1 MPRRVVRGVA
11 QGTPAAPQHGAAL
24 LATLK
29 EINKAWG
36 DGLVMQANA
45 IQQPVRIPT
54 GIFALD
60 LATCGGIPV
69 RGISMFHGRR
79 SSGKTT
85 SALKTLA
92 MAQKLWPD
100 KTHIFVDAE
109 HALETV
115 WAEKLGVDV
124 DRLLVVK
131 PETGEQAVDMIDAL
145 LQTPDVGLMVLDC
158 IAALIPM
165 KELDNSAEDAHVGI
179 HAKLVTTLMRRVTAA
194 FSKARQTGRMMAFL
208 CINQERAGIGKW
220 APPGQE
226 AINLPGGKALDH
238 YTMLQVKFKNKE
250 NISKDHQGI
259 ETLEFNE
266 HAFQIDKN
274 KMNAGLRKGE
284 FQLMRRPNPE
294 KNLFEGDLD
303 DCGTMIAY
311 AKKVGIYTGGGSS
324 WTLDLNGRPLKFKSA
339 DDACQHFQEDFD
351 EFWDLR
357 NHLIALHAAK
367 LGMPASFVQRFYE

>member
-1 MPRRVVRGVA
+1 MARTVIRGKPTGKPVERKMGAELMQTIKEIDKAYGGGLVLKGRGV
-11 QGTPAAPQHGAAL
+11 
-24 LATLK
+24 
-29 EINKAWG
+29 
-36 DGLVMQANA
+36 
-45 IQQPVRIPT
+45 QQPMRIPT
-54 GIFALD
+54 GIFAVD

-85 SALKTLA
+85 SALKTI
-92 MAQKLWPD
+92 AQAQRLWPELD
-100 KTHIFVDAE
+100 HVFVDAE
-109 HALETV
+109 HSFESV
-115 WAEKLGVDV
+115 WAAKLGVDL
-124 DRLLVVK
+124 DRLILVQ
-131 PETGEQAVDMIDAL
+131 PETGEQGVNIMDAL
-145 LQTPDVGLMVLDC
+145 MQTPGVGLMVLDS

-165 KELDNSAEDAHVGI
+165 KELDAAAEDAHVGI
-179 HAKLVTTLMRRVTAA
+179 HAKLVTTLMRRITAA

-259 ETLEFNE
+259 ETLEYNE

-284 FQLMRRPNPE
+284 FQLMRRDNDE
-294 KNLFEGDLD
+294 KGLREGDLD

-311 AKKVGIYTGGGSS
+311 AKKVGIYTGGGQS
-324 WTLDLNGRPLKFKSA
+324 WTLDLNGVPIKFRSA
-339 DDACQHFQEDFD
+339 DEACQHFQNEHDDF
-351 EFWDLR
+351 WALR
-357 NHLIALHAAK
+357 NHLIALHAEK
-367 LGMPASFVQRFYE
+367 MGMPADFIQRFYE